1 MIEDDSSWNHFT
13 LIFRAGDQ
21 ENLAKSKTNLEL
33 IISKAT
39 SKHLCEFG
47 MARLAINNLAP
58 TPVKCL
64 NQLWFP

>member
-13 LIFRAGDQ
+13 FIFRAGNQ

-39 SKHLCEFG
+39 SKHLG
-47 MARLAINNLAP
+47 WRD
-58 TPVKCL
+58 
-64 NQLWFP
+64 